1 MNDLYGTKWYVS
13 KTLWAAAITGILG
26 VATVVVGEG
35 LVSPEVAG
43 GILVGVSILQGVLR
57 MLTTGPVR
65 L

>member
-1 MNDLYGTKWYVS
+1 MPYTNGTKWYLS
-13 KTLWAAAITGILG
+13 KTLWAAAITGVLG
-26 VATVVVGEG
+26 VITVVIGEG